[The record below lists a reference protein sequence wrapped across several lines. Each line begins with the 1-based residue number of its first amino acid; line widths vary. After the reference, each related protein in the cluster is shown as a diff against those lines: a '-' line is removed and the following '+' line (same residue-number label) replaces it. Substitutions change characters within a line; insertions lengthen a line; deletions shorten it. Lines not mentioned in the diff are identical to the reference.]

1 MRVHPRRGSSLG
13 LADPPH
19 SSLRGFD
26 GSALLIALVSDIHS
40 NIVALEAVIADARR
54 QFGGPDQVWSLG
66 DQVGYGPWP
75 NECLDLI
82 KSWDHLIVAGNHDLA
97 AVGRE
102 RIDFFNADAAICC
115 QWNAAQ
121 LTRENQRYLMAL
133 KTVEERGDFTL
144 VHGSLRDPVWE
155 YLIHEEAA
163 AASLSRL
170 TTRFLLVGH
179 SHLPLAFLEGD
190 GGVRRVDLL
199 SNGGSIGLGE
209 YRLVFC
215 PGSVGQPRDGD
226 PRAAYALLDTDLGTL
241 EVRRVDYDV
250 TVVQAEMRRVGLP
263 PRMSERLSHG
273 W

>member
-1 MRVHPRRGSSLG
+1 M
-13 LADPPH
+13 
-19 SSLRGFD
+19 
-26 GSALLIALVSDIHS
+26 LIALLSDIHS
-40 NIVALEAVIADARR
+40 NLVALEAVIADARR
-54 QFGGPDQVWSLG
+54 QFDGLDQVWSLG

-102 RIDFFNADAAICC
+102 RTDLFNRDAAISC
-115 QWNAAQ
+115 QWTTAQ
-121 LTRENQRYLMAL
+121 LTAENRRYLKAL
-133 KTVEERGDFTL
+133 QTVQQRGDFTL

-155 YLIHEEAA
+155 YLVHEEAA

-179 SHLPLAFLEGD
+179 SHLPLAFQEED
-190 GGVRRVDLL
+190 GGVRRVNLFSGRGPVLL
-199 SNGGSIGLGE
+199 E
-209 YRLVFC
+209 EHRLIFC

-226 PRAAYALLDTDLGTL
+226 PRAAYALLDTDSGTL
-241 EVRRVDYDV
+241 TIRRVDYDV
-250 TVVQAEMRRVGLP
+250 TVVQAEMHRVGLP